1 MTRLP
6 SISRSLAI
14 MALILLSGCSWFSHK
29 RDKASA
35 GNPEPA
41 ASAQAEGAATVV
53 EADMTSADATADDAQ
68 ATPRQGPGALV
79 EDFYAMHKR
88 LGNSGLPNSGAANAY
103 NAFLCPS
110 LSDLI
115 LDARKRQQ
123 QFIASHPD
131 DKPPLIEGDLFSSLF
146 EGPESA
152 KAGESVINGDRA
164 RVSLELRSDAGAKV
178 LKWTDTVVLEL
189 DDGIW
194 CIDDVEYQG
203 KWPFANRGKL
213 SDSLKA
219 DF

>member
-1 MTRLP
+1 MTPLP
-6 SISRSLAI
+6 SISRSLAV
-14 MALILLSGCSWFSHK
+14 MALIFLSGCSWFSNK
-29 RDKASA
+29 RDKATTENA
-35 GNPEPA
+35 EPA
-41 ASAQAEGAATVV
+41 AAAQSEVAPVDADTTAA
-53 EADMTSADATADDAQ
+53 DAQ
-68 ATPRQGPGALV
+68 ATPTQGPGALV

-88 LGNSGLPNSGAANAY
+88 LGNSGLPNAGSANAY
-103 NAFLCPS
+103 NAFLCPG

-152 KAGESVINGDRA
+152 KAGESVIDRNSA

-178 LKWTDTVVLEL
+178 LKWTDTVVLRL